1 MPQLDQ
7 FTYLTQFVWLCV
19 FYMSFYV
26 LLYNELPLISRILKL
41 RTLLVSK
48 VTSGGNESLQTA
60 FLNPQDV
67 VLRIL
72 QSSVAYMYSSVS
84 GASDWCKDLV
94 SRCNAHQLEG
104 MNQAYVS
111 ALGEIMLSKGIKQS
125 ALETISPRP
134 ALSRGGFTP
143 PALPFNQIYVL
154 RAQQPINLL
163 RRKKA
168 KKSLQPN
175 A

>member
-48 VTSGGNESLQTA
+48 VTSGGPRITA

-67 VLRIL
+67 VLRTL

-84 GASDWCKDLV
+84 AASDWCKSLV
-94 SRCNAHQLEG
+94 SRCNADQLEG
-104 MNQAYVS
+104 MNKAYVS

-134 ALSRGGFTP
+134 ALSRAGFTP
-143 PALPFNQIYVL
+143 PARTFHQIYVL
-154 RAQQPINLL
+154 RAQQRMFLL

-168 KKSLQPN
+168 KKT
-175 A
+175 

>member
-26 LLYNELPLISRILKL
+26 LLYKELPLISRILKL

-48 VTSGGNESLQTA
+48 VTSGANEPQQTA

-67 VLRIL
+67 VLRTL

-84 GASDWCKDLV
+84 GASDWCKGLV

-104 MNQAYVS
+104 MNKAYVS

-134 ALSRGGFTP
+134 ALSRAGLTP

-154 RAQQPINLL
+154 RALQPINLL